1 MRGRI
6 VLAQHQPDAALADYL
21 HALDLQIRPGFAL
34 EAAAT
39 LGAAGYPTQG
49 LQLLDH
55 YQQVKNQTIPPDF
68 GMPMVHEWVLTR
80 QNYWPHELAHL
91 RATLREQTEEHTTS
105 TWQPLIDNHTPSGQL
120 TSPSNQE
127 NRS

>member
-6 VLAQHQPDAALADYL
+6 ALALHQPAAALADFTQ
-21 HALDLQIRPGFAL
+21 ALDLQVRPGMAL

-39 LGAAGYPTQG
+39 LGSAGYPDAG

-55 YQQVKNQTIPPDF
+55 YQQVEDRIAPAGI
-68 GMPMVHEWVLTR
+68 GMPRIHRWVLAR

-91 RATLREQTEEHTTS
+91 RQ
-105 TWQPLIDNHTPSGQL
+105 QLILDSQAAARTAAPADLDCGKCQ
-120 TSPSNQE
+120 
-127 NRS
+127 